1 MQKKTV
7 PMKELA
13 EVIKLQ
19 LDNGGKATLTV
30 TGSSMLPMLVSR
42 RDSVILV
49 PPGGEKKGDVVLYQR
64 DNSQYVLHRIIEVT
78 QTGYIISG
86 DNQAMREPVTK
97 EQLLAVMEGFVR
109 NGKQYTLDAPLYR
122 LYQTVWVELFFL
134 RRYYI
139 GIRRRLAKIWYRIKG
154 Y

>member
-1 MQKKTV
+1 MQRKTV
-7 PMKELA
+7 PMKDLA

-30 TGSSMLPMLVSR
+30 TGSSMMPMLVSR

-49 PPGGEKKGDVVLYQR
+49 PPGGEKKGDIVLYQR
-64 DNSQYVLHRIIEVT
+64 ESGQYVLHRIIQVT

-86 DNQAMREPVTK
+86 DNQAMREDVAK
-97 EQLLAVMEGFVR
+97 EQLVAVVDGFVR
-109 NGKQYTLDAPLYR
+109 NGKQYALDAPFYR

-139 GIRRRLAKIWYRIKG
+139 GIRRRLGRLWHRIKRK
-154 Y
+154 